1 MCKDY
6 CLKNVGLLNPLSRD
20 DENTFTLVMNRTKSV
35 FVYVYNLDKR
45 LVSGRFLTF
54 CFVLKKSETNCPRE

>member
-20 DENTFTLVMNRTKSV
+20 DENTFTRTEQKKVCSC
-35 FVYVYNLDKR
+35 VYNLDKR
-45 LVSGRFLTF
+45 LFSGRFLTF
-54 CFVLKKSETNCPRE
+54 VLS